1 MINFDPKGSF
11 VDFAKANSRQSRA
24 ISILASGGQEDLWLR
39 DAGSFSMNL
48 NIQGQVSVERKLI
61 NGMQDILSF
70 SQVPDGHLNLLAD
83 VPRRMCDLASMATAP
98 TKSISGVLV
107 YNSEF
112 MNLVEQFDAA
122 ENETFIGFNLFGSGT
137 RDENTELLNSL
148 KKHWVTTFN
157 NLSKAVYGWIVD
169 SSDPWDLA
177 IEENGAVGRSTAFS
191 RSFRSISS
199 YELQDKTLRIDLPDL
214 TIPQTVDEST
224 ANTLIAHKMAHS
236 LHFQNTFTDDQM
248 GGGQRCVIWLTE
260 GLSSLEDEREQA
272 LVGELDFTDTDTGYV
287 HESELDLTK
296 NSTSNV
302 MRDDTAPLNNFYSQL
317 TFLEKKSSEPSKM
330 FITADKDVSIFS
342 PFSVVSLGDS
352 KTYYI
357 NNTSGFTQAF
367 EGNDSFIESVAN
379 LRATPGSNMGVTQNN
394 FDLLLSRNTY
404 LQNSISS
411 NQDIDLAKETAE
423 LTRTELL
430 LQMNHSVN
438 VQAREISRNVTLAL
452 IQ

>member
-1 MINFDPKGSF
+1 
-11 VDFAKANSRQSRA
+11 
-24 ISILASGGQEDLWLR
+24 
-39 DAGSFSMNL
+39 
-48 NIQGQVSVERKLI
+48 
-61 NGMQDILSF
+61 
-70 SQVPDGHLNLLAD
+70 
-83 VPRRMCDLASMATAP
+83 
-98 TKSISGVLV
+98 
-107 YNSEF
+107 
-112 MNLVEQFDAA
+112 
-122 ENETFIGFNLFGSGT
+122 
-137 RDENTELLNSL
+137 
-148 KKHWVTTFN
+148 
-157 NLSKAVYGWIVD
+157 
-169 SSDPWDLA
+169 
-177 IEENGAVGRSTAFS
+177 
-191 RSFRSISS
+191 
-199 YELQDKTLRIDLPDL
+199 
-214 TIPQTVDEST
+214 
-224 ANTLIAHKMAHS
+224 MAHS
-236 LHFQNTFTDDQM
+236 LHFQNTFTDDLM

-330 FITADKDVSIFS
+330 FITADEDVSIFS